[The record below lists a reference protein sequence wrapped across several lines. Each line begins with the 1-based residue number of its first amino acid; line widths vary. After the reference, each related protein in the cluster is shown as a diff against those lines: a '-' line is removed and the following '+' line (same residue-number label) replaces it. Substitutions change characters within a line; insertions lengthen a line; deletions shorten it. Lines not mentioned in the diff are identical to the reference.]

1 MSDPEMEPHY
11 ECDLC
16 GNQVSLPFYSMV
28 YAFLNFQGIAN
39 GMFSHLM
46 GQKHRQRFVED
57 IHKDNPARYLDLSQG
72 ELLKMA
78 KKYAE
83 NDKDLNVI
91 IKTRR
96 SDEVG

>member
-1 MSDPEMEPHY
+1 MMEP
-11 ECDLC
+11 
-16 GNQVSLPFYSMV
+16 PT
-28 YAFLNFQGIAN
+28 FQGIAN

-57 IHKDNPARYLDLSQG
+57 LHKDNPARYLDLSQG

-96 SDEVG
+96 SDEVRSL